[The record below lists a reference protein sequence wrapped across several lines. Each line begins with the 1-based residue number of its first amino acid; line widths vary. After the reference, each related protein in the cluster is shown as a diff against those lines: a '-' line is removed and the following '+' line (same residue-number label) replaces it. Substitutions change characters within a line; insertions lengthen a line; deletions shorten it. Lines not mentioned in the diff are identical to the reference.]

1 MAIEAIAWLA
11 TVALMAGVVQSTVGF
26 GFGIVFLALAGLLV
40 DVKMAS
46 MVSAFVSVV
55 LNGKLLLNLHR
66 HINWKRLRPILIS
79 VIIATPFGV
88 LFLQKIS
95 SDWFNLFLG
104 LLILWALQQQFYPTQ
119 AEKRPSNTL
128 IGVPMGLISG
138 LFAGAYNTGGPPL
151 VVYVQSQG
159 LERLEKIASLQ
170 LLLLVGSLVRVEEMW
185 RQDVLVPD
193 LLWPVLISCVATI
206 IGSAIGLRLLNHI
219 SDIWFKRIMG
229 VFLLVLAIYYIGQWL
244 GFGT

>member
-11 TVALMAGVVQSTVGF
+11 TVALLAGVIQSTVGF

-55 LNGKLLLNLHR
+55 LNGKLLLNLYR
-66 HINWKRLRPILIS
+66 HINWLRLRPILLS

-88 LFLQKIS
+88 LFLQRIS

-104 LLILWALQQQFYPTQ
+104 LLIIWALKQQFFPSQ
-119 AEKRPSNTL
+119 AETRPNNAL
-128 IGVPMGLISG
+128 VGIPMGLVSG

-159 LERLEKIASLQ
+159 LERLEKVASLQ
-170 LLLLVGSLVRVEEMW
+170 LLLLVGSLVRVEELW
-185 RQDVLVPD
+185 RQEA
-193 LLWPVLISCVATI
+193 LLPGLMWPIVICCVGTI

-219 SDIWFKRIMG
+219 SDVWFKRIMG
-229 VFLLVLAIYYIGQWL
+229 VMLLAMAIYYMGQWL
-244 GFGT
+244 LS

>member
-11 TVALMAGVVQSTVGF
+11 TVALLAGVIQSTVGF

-55 LNGKLLLNLHR
+55 LNGKLLLTLHR
-66 HINWKRLRPILIS
+66 HINWVRLRPILLS
-79 VIIATPFGV
+79 VIIATPIGV
-88 LFLQKIS
+88 LFLQRLS

-104 LLILWALQQQFYPTQ
+104 LLILWALKQQFYP
-119 AEKRPSNTL
+119 AKADYPSSNAL
-128 IGVPMGLISG
+128 VGIPMGLVSG

-159 LERLEKIASLQ
+159 LERLEKVASLQ
-170 LLLLVGSLVRVEEMW
+170 LLLLVGSMVRVEELW
-185 RQDVLVPD
+185 RQDVLLPN
-193 LLWPVLISCVATI
+193 LLWPIVVCCVATV
-206 IGSAIGLRLLNHI
+206 IGSTIGLRLLNHI
-219 SDIWFKRIMG
+219 SDQWFKRVMG
-229 VFLLVLAIYYIGQWL
+229 VFLLALALYYMGQWL
-244 GFGT
+244 SFSF

>member
-1 MAIEAIAWLA
+1 MAIEAIVWLA
-11 TVALMAGVVQSTVGF
+11 SVALMAGVVQSTVGF

-66 HINWKRLRPILIS
+66 HINWQRLKPILIS

-104 LLILWALQQQFYPTQ
+104 LLILWALQQQFYPAQ
-119 AEKRPSNTL
+119 PDKRPSNTL

-159 LERLEKIASLQ
+159 LERLEKVASLQ

-185 RQDVLVPD
+185 RQDVLIPG
-193 LLWPVLISCVATI
+193 LLWPIVICCVATV
-206 IGSAIGLRLLNHI
+206 IGSAIGLRLLNRI
-219 SDIWFKRIMG
+219 SDVWFKRIMG
-229 VFLLVLAIYYIGQWL
+229 VFLLLLAIYYMGQWL
-244 GFGT
+244 GLGA

>member
-1 MAIEAIAWLA
+1 MAIEAIVWLA

-66 HINWKRLRPILIS
+66 HINWQRLRPILIS
-79 VIIATPFGV
+79 VVIATPFGV

-104 LLILWALQQQFYPTQ
+104 LLILWALQQQFYPAQ
-119 AEKRPSNTL
+119 ADKRPSNTL
-128 IGVPMGLISG
+128 VGIPMGIVSG

-159 LERLEKIASLQ
+159 LERLEKVASLQ

-185 RQDVLVPD
+185 RQDVLIPG
-193 LLWPVLISCVATI
+193 LLWPIVICCVATI
-206 IGSAIGLRLLNHI
+206 IGSAIGLRLLDRI
-219 SDIWFKRIMG
+219 SDVWFKRIMG
-229 VFLLVLAIYYIGQWL
+229 VFLLLLAIYYMGQWL
-244 GFGT
+244 GLGA